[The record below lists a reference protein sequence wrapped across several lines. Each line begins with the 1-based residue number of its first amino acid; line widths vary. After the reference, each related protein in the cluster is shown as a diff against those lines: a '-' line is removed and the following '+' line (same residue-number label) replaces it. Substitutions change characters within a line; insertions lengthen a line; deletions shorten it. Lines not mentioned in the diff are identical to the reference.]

1 MPRPACVSAHDADN
15 LSMPMNPPSHFSLLV
30 IDDEPDLRTLYELTL
45 LREGYDIETA
55 GTVADAKLHLK
66 DRVYSAVI
74 TDMRLPDGTGL
85 ELLRWLEEN
94 DRREKAIVITAYG
107 SAENAVEALKAGAYD
122 YLTKPVD
129 LKQFRAVVASS
140 LGRGPASLPTV
151 NPSSLP
157 SSFPSPTSG
166 AAAVPVPAPKISKGL
181 PPSAADIP
189 QSTALHRMAGDSQA
203 MQQVR
208 ELIQKV
214 ARSMAPVLISG
225 ESGTGKELVAR
236 AVHEVSPRHAQP
248 FIAVNCSA
256 IPEQLLEAE
265 FFGYRKG
272 AFTGAM
278 EDREGFFQA
287 ANGGTLFLDEIGELP
302 LSMQSKL
309 LRAIQERSVRP
320 VGAINELAVNVR
332 LLSATHKD
340 LGAEVQ
346 AGQFRQDL
354 FYRLNV
360 IQICVPPLRER
371 TADLR
376 LISERVLE
384 RIARDANVLRA
395 PTLTREALVHL
406 ARYAFPGNVRELEN
420 LLHRAVALTGGDT
433 IDTDDLGLPETVF
446 TDTAAQELEL
456 ITENTRFDVASLE
469 PLEVA
474 KHPAQPN
481 QISASLNLTE
491 PSLLEELPEG
501 LPKDLASYLDDAER
515 EILVRSLERY
525 RYNRT
530 AAGASLGLSLR
541 QMRYRMARLNVT
553 VGGDGFDA

>member
-1 MPRPACVSAHDADN
+1 
-15 LSMPMNPPSHFSLLV
+15 
-30 IDDEPDLRTLYELTL
+30 
-45 LREGYDIETA
+45 
-55 GTVADAKLHLK
+55 
-66 DRVYSAVI
+66 
-74 TDMRLPDGTGL
+74 
-85 ELLRWLEEN
+85 
-94 DRREKAIVITAYG
+94 
-107 SAENAVEALKAGAYD
+107 
-122 YLTKPVD
+122 

-140 LGRGPASLPTV
+140 LGRGPATVPTMV
-151 NPSSLP
+151 PSSLP
-157 SSFPSPTSG
+157 SSLVSSVASSFPPSLPPPSPAARPEPAANQ
-166 AAAVPVPAPKISKGL
+166 AAAVAAVVNAARANKIAPPAAVAIPE
-181 PPSAADIP
+181 SAA
-189 QSTALHRMAGDSQA
+189 LRRMAGDSPG

-208 ELIQKV
+208 ELIEKV
-214 ARSMAPVLISG
+214 ARSMAPVLVSG

-236 AVHEVSPRHAQP
+236 AIHEVSPRHAQP

-320 VGAINELAVNVR
+320 VGAMNELAVNVR

-354 FYRLNV
+354 YYRLNV

-384 RIARDANVLRA
+384 RIARDANVLPA
-395 PTLTREALVHL
+395 PILTRDALVHL
-406 ARYAFPGNVRELEN
+406 ARYPFPGNVRELEN
-420 LLHRAVALTGGDT
+420 LLHRAVALTGGES
-433 IDTDDLGLPETVF
+433 IDVFDLGLPESVF
-446 TDTAAQELEL
+446 TDTAAQELDL
-456 ITENTRFDVASLE
+456 ITSNTRFDVASLDSLDSVSVAAQAPASFAASE
-469 PLEVA
+469 P
-474 KHPAQPN
+474 
-481 QISASLNLTE
+481 T
-491 PSLLEELPEG
+491 LPD
-501 LPKDLASYLDDAER
+501 DLARYLDDVER
-515 EILVRSLERY
+515 DILVRSLERY

-553 VGGDGFDA
+553 VGGDAFDA